1 MEENKEV
8 IEEVKDNKEIE
19 ELKAEIRNLK
29 TTLSEKNSEN
39 AKRKREAL
47 EWQEKYNATL
57 SEAEKAEQQRQKEEE
72 ERQTLLN
79 ELIRKNDIA
88 ENKAEFL
95 AMGYSDELAT
105 KSATAFVDGDK
116 ASLMD
121 GMKSF
126 LDAKQKEFEAN
137 LLKQQPGLSSG
148 KPLSSKDVEDAEMK
162 KLRRYAGLE

>member
-8 IEEVKDNKEIE
+8 VEVEDNSKEIE

-39 AKRKREAL
+39 AKRKRESA
-47 EWQEKYNATL
+47 EWKEKYEATL
-57 SEAEKAEQQRQKEEE
+57 SEAEKAEQKRQAEEE

-95 AMGYSDELAT
+95 ALGYSEELAT

-116 ASLMD
+116 ASLLE
-121 GMKSF
+121 GMRTF
-126 LDAKQKEFEAN
+126 LDTTRKEIEAN
-137 LLKQQPGLSSG
+137 LLKQQPALSSG
-148 KPLSSKDVEDAEMK
+148 KPLEIQDVEDAEMQR
-162 KLRRYAGLE
+162 LRKYAGLD